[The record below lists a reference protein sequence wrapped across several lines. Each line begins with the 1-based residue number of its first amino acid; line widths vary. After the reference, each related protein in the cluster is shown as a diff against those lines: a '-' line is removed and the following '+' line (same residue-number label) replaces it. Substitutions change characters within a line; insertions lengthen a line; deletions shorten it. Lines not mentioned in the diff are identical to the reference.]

1 MMSVLPGEDREV
13 VQGVQLEQLLFQS
26 RDTQLSREEEYI
38 MYRNKLARVFS
49 QAIKRS
55 ELARKIYPPIS
66 FVLGWLSKGNL

>member
-1 MMSVLPGEDREV
+1 MNDVSPSWRRQV

-55 ELARKIYPPIS
+55 ELARKYTHLPP
-66 FVLGWLSKGNL
+66 LY